1 MDDYDPWPTQAV
13 VDRLR
18 RLQVDKGQSIEVAP
32 GLRMAI
38 SVNEAASALG
48 MSASTIWKLIAHGRI
63 PVVRLGRRT
72 LIKVEELQRVLTR
85 SA

>member
-1 MDDYDPWPTQAV
+1 M
-13 VDRLR
+13 
-18 RLQVDKGQSIEVAP
+18 DKGQSIEVVP

-48 MSASTIWKLIAHGRI
+48 MSASTIWKLIALGRI